1 MSKVICY
8 LENRGYPPHVDDT
21 RAKILAG
28 GEEECKEGNAKT
40 EGEKEELDDEDSS
53 KVDGEDGE
61 ARHAEHAQ
69 DGAQGGKEETLRVG
83 PLALL
88 TPDCLFFRPHIS
100 SSSGREIG

>member
-1 MSKVICY
+1 MPEVCCY
-8 LENRGYPPHVDDT
+8 LENRGYPPHVYYT

-28 GEEECKEGNAKT
+28 GEEESKERDAKT

-69 DGAQGGKEETLRVG
+69 DGAQGRKEETLGVG

-88 TPDCLFFRPHIS
+88 TPDSLFFRSNIS
-100 SSSGREIG
+100 SSSGRERR